1 MKAKVLNLHTN
12 RVLFYVLIAISI
24 ISTVVYI
31 YGISR
36 AVHNVAERQSLKKQL
51 STLTVQVS
59 DLEFQYLSLKN
70 NVDMNLALSLGFEQ
84 TDEAHFVSRVGSAS
98 YAGKE
103 VARR

>member
-1 MKAKVLNLHTN
+1 MKAKVLNIHTN
-12 RVLFYVLIAISI
+12 RALFYVLIAISI
-24 ISTVVYI
+24 ISTVVYV
-31 YGISR
+31 YGISK

-84 TDEAHFVSRVGSAS
+84 TEEAHFVSRAGSS
-98 YAGKE
+98 GYEGRE